1 MTGLVIGGIVV
12 ILALA
17 TAIKAVCVVG
27 PLLDENA
34 ALRRA
39 NKDQAAAYEDEMRNL
54 RMKVSHAEI
63 LSDRMKQIASAAWK
77 HGDRLYAR
85 LEKYEPCE
93 DKPSDDPDYFDYLDD
108 LEAEASKSDDVDVAE
123 SAAWIVPGF
132 VK

>member
-39 NKDQAAAYEDEMRNL
+39 NKDQAEAHENETRAL
-54 RMKVSHAEI
+54 RMKVHYAEMRHN
-63 LSDRMKQIASAAWK
+63 RMKEIAEAAWK

-93 DKPSDDPDYFDYLDD
+93 DKPSDDPDYFDHLDS
-108 LEAEASKSDDVDVAE
+108 LEAEREAE
-123 SAAWIVPGF
+123 AV
-132 VK
+132 